1 MEMVDSKEKLLNAA
15 NIIAIS
21 AKDLGTDD
29 IHLPSALASVA
40 KEGTLP
46 SANTIQVGNT
56 VFLAHRGKGKNK
68 NKMFGRAFNADTA
81 RNYISNLVKY
91 FNHLN
96 NKGITHYSA
105 QFNGERM
112 RDLLNI
118 VGQNIQDIATKFMV
132 ARTTQEG
139 TYRLM
144 IAFGGKQ

>member
-1 MEMVDSKEKLLNAA
+1 MEMVDSKEKLLKTPE
-15 NIIAIS
+15 IVLIS
-21 AKDLGTDD
+21 AQDIGTGD
-29 IHLPSALASVA
+29 IPLPSALASVA

-46 SANTIQVGNT
+46 NADTVQIGNT
-56 VFLAHRGKGKNK
+56 VFLAHRGEGKNK

-118 VGQNIQDIATKFMV
+118 VGQNIQDITTKFMV

-144 IAFGGKQ
+144 VAFGGKQ